1 MVKSSAD
8 YVKAMESNVQSNQD
22 VKMIQILDD
31 FQIEGFRYKI
41 KMIDLDPSNL
51 KFKSASNSMQWIQ
64 YSIIANIVTIY
75 YNVSTFSVDMTSM
88 IYMITYIPFIFPA
101 SYLLDRFGL
110 RFAVLTGAIGTM
122 TGSWIKVF
130 SVSPDRF
137 WVTFIG
143 QTFVAV
149 SQTFIL
155 SVPARL
161 AAVWFDLNQVS
172 SACSIGVFGNQLGI
186 AIGFLFPPM
195 LVQNNED
202 ISQIGR
208 GLHAMFYIVAAFTTI
223 ILVLI
228 LLFFKSKPPLPP
240 NQAQAQIQRENETP
254 KRFFISMKKLITNV
268 GYLLLL
274 FSYGINVGVFYAI
287 STLLNQIILQYFP
300 NHEKDAGRIGLTI
313 ICAGMLGSV
322 VCGIVLD
329 KTRKFKET
337 TSGVYLFSFLGIIIF
352 TFTLMSTNQI
362 FTIYIIAGTLGFFM
376 TGYLPVGFEFAAE
389 LTYPEPEGTSAG
401 LLNAMCQV
409 FGIIFTTIYG
419 YFLHVWGDFWANIF
433 LCIVLALGSFLTI
446 IIPNDLRR
454 QKVLKNSIVED

>member
-1 MVKSSAD
+1 MNEIRDFPQESSD
-8 YVKAMESNVQSNQD
+8 LLFRTNQHSD
-22 VKMIQILDD
+22 QPLSQIIETKVYKRRWLILMIFVL
-31 FQIEGFRYKI
+31 Y
-41 KMIDLDPSNL
+41 
-51 KFKSASNSMQWIQ
+51 SASNAMQWIQ
-64 YSIIANIVTIY
+64 YSIIANIVMAY
-75 YNVSTFSVDMTSM
+75 YNVSSFLVDMTSM

-110 RFAVLTGAIGTM
+110 RFAALAGAIGT
-122 TGSWIKVF
+122 TFGSWIKVF

-137 WVTFIG
+137 WITFLG
-143 QTFVAV
+143 QSLVAL

-161 AAVWFDLNQVS
+161 AAVWFGPDQVS

-195 LVQNNED
+195 LVQNSENVNV
-202 ISQIGR
+202 IGQ
-208 GLHAMFYIVAAFTTI
+208 GLHVMFYIVAAFTTI

-228 LLFFKSKPPLPP
+228 LLFFKSEPPLPP
-240 NQAQAQIQRENETP
+240 SPAQAVQREAESTES
-254 KRFFISMKKLITNV
+254 FFVSVKKLVTNV

-274 FSYGINVGVFYAI
+274 LSYGINVGVFYAI
-287 STLLNQIILQYFP
+287 STLLNHIVLQYFP

-313 ICAGMLGSV
+313 VCAGMLGSV

-329 KTRKFKET
+329 KTHKFKET
-337 TSGVYLFSFLGIIIF
+337 TLGVYLLSFFGMIIF
-352 TFTLMSTNQI
+352 TFTLDSSQI
-362 FTIYIIAGTLGFFM
+362 YVIYVTAGMLGFFM

-401 LLNAMCQV
+401 LLNAVCQV
-409 FGIIFTTIYG
+409 FGIVFTILYG
-419 YFLHVWGDFWANIF
+419 CTLGAWGDFWANIF
-433 LCIVLALGSFLTI
+433 LCATLAFGSFLTI

-454 QKVLKNSIVED
+454 QNAKF